1 VLPRAPDSR
10 VGRIAVFGPTHRPP
24 GRHLAG
30 IVLAAAVVATG
41 TASASAVGPAAV
53 PSTSRDR
60 PAVPTPAV
68 TGPVTAGSRGFG
80 FTASA
85 VDLRSHGYAEE
96 EFFFAGTAHT
106 FTSAQPLTSDGRWQ
120 TAPAAPAAYKSRL
133 VVRAPIDPRRFNGTV
148 IVEWLNVS
156 GQRDIDV
163 DWDYGYSQLLA
174 DGFAYVGV
182 TAQVVGIRALTAWD
196 PARYGSLTIPSD
208 DYSYD
213 VFSQAGAAVLSTGAD
228 SPLRGL
234 RVRNVIAD
242 GESQSAG
249 RLTTYVN
256 GVAPAAKVF
265 DGYLIHSN
273 GAAGAPLS
281 GTQRAP
287 VPTLLRTDLN
297 RPVLNFETETDVLG
311 HLPARQADDRD
322 HRLWEAAGTAHV
334 DNDTLTLIGFQDHRQ
349 TPPDIDPACAA
360 RPDIAPEA
368 YLFDAAYAALDTWVR
383 TGRAPAPAPRMR
395 ITADGTG
402 LARDARGNALGGI
415 RLPQIEVP
423 TATLTGTGN
432 TAADANPNSRFC
444 ILFGTTT
451 GFSPATLAELYPTHA
466 GYVRAFTAATAAL
479 VRQGFLLPADA
490 AAALFS
496 AARAPVP
503 AAAN

>member
-1 VLPRAPDSR
+1 VIRA
-10 VGRIAVFGPTHRPP
+10 AHRLP
-24 GRHLAG
+24 GRHVAG
-30 IVLAAAVVATG
+30 ILVAAAVVAAS
-41 TASASAVGPAAV
+41 TASAFAAAPAAT
-53 PSTSRDR
+53 PSSARER
-60 PAVPTPAV
+60 PAVAAPAV
-68 TGPVTAGSRGFG
+68 TGPITAGTRGFQY
-80 FTASA
+80 TASA

-96 EFFFAGTAHT
+96 EFFFSGTAHT
-106 FTSAQPLTSDGRWQ
+106 FTSTQPLTSDGRWQ
-120 TAPAAPAAYKSRL
+120 TQQAAPAPYTSRL
-133 VVRAPIDPRRFNGTV
+133 LVRAPTDPRRFNGTV

-182 TAQVVGIRALTAWD
+182 TAQTVGIRALTAWD

-213 VFSQAGAAVLSTGAD
+213 VFSQAGAAVLSTGAR

-249 RLTTYVN
+249 RLTTYVD
-256 GVAPAAKVF
+256 GVAPAAKVY

-281 GTQRAP
+281 GTQRPP

-311 HLPARQADDRD
+311 HLPARQADDRN
-322 HRLWEAAGTAHV
+322 HRLWEATGTAHV
-334 DNDTLTLIGFQDHRQ
+334 DNDALTLIGFQDHRQ
-349 TPPDIDPACAA
+349 NPQDIDSGCTA
-360 RPDIAPEA
+360 RPNIAPEA
-368 YLFDAAYAALDTWVR
+368 YLFDTAYAALDTWVR
-383 TGRAPAPAPRMR
+383 TGRAPAQAPRMQ
-395 ITADGTG
+395 INAEGTG
-402 LARDARGNALGGI
+402 LARDAMGNGLGGI
-415 RLPQIEVP
+415 RLPQIAVP

-432 TAADANPNSRFC
+432 TPADANPNSRFC
-444 ILFGTTT
+444 VLFGTTT
-451 GFSPATLAELYPTHA
+451 PFTPATLAALYPTHA
-466 GYVRAFTAATAAL
+466 AYVRAFTAATATL

-490 AAALFS
+490 AAAIFG
-496 AARAPVP
+496 ATRAPVP
-503 AAAN
+503 PAT

>member
-1 VLPRAPDSR
+1 LTRPAHRLPK
-10 VGRIAVFGPTHRPP
+10 
-24 GRHLAG
+24 RHAAG
-30 IVLAAAVVATG
+30 ILLAAAVLATG
-41 TASASAVGPAAV
+41 TASAFASGPTATPANAHE
-53 PSTSRDR
+53 R
-60 PAVPTPAV
+60 PAVAAPAV
-68 TGPVTAGSRGFG
+68 TGPITTGTRGFP

-85 VDLRSHGYAEE
+85 VDLRSHGFAEE
-96 EFFFAGTAHT
+96 EFFFSGTAHT

-120 TAPAAPAAYKSRL
+120 TQQAAPAPYTSRMI
-133 VVRAPIDPRRFNGTV
+133 VRAPTDPRRFNGTV
-148 IVEWLNVS
+148 IVEWMNVS
-156 GQRDIDV
+156 AQRDIDV

-182 TAQVVGIRALTAWD
+182 TAQVVGIRALNAWD
-196 PARYGSLTIPSD
+196 PTRYGSLSIPSD

-213 VFSQAGAAVLSTGAD
+213 VFSQAGAAVLSNAAN

-249 RLTTYVN
+249 RLTTYVD
-256 GVAPAAKVF
+256 GVAPSAKVY

-273 GAAGAPLS
+273 GASGAALS
-281 GTQRAP
+281 GTQRPP

-311 HLPARQADDRD
+311 HLPARQADDRN

-334 DNDTLTLIGFQDHRQ
+334 DSNTLTLIGFQDHRQ
-349 TPPDIDPACAA
+349 NPQDADSSCAF
-360 RPDIAPEA
+360 RPNIAPEN
-368 YLFDAAYAALDTWVR
+368 YLFDTAYAALHDWVGS
-383 TGRAPAPAPRMR
+383 GRAPAQAPRME
-395 ITADGTG
+395 ITPAGTA
-402 LARDARGNALGGI
+402 LARDASGNALGGI
-415 RLPQIEVP
+415 RLPQLAVP

-451 GFSPATLAELYPTHA
+451 PFSPATLAALYPTHA
-466 GYVRAFTAATAAL
+466 AYVRAFTAATAAL

-490 AAALFS
+490 ADAVFG

-503 AAAN
+503 AAS